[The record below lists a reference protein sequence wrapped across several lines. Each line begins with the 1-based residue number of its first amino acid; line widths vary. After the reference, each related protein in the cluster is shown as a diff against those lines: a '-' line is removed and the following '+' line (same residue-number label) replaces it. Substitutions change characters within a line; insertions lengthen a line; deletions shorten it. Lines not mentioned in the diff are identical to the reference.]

1 MVGNYRI
8 TQHADIRMQQRGLC
22 NGQIELVMKHGEPTD
37 DGYVMTK
44 RAVEES
50 IAELKYEIKM
60 LERLRNVNVID
71 IQGSIVT
78 AYRVNGRRVHRMIHR

>member
-8 TQHADIRMQQRGLC
+8 TQHAGIRMQQRGIC

-44 RAVEES
+44 RAVDES
-50 IAELKYEIKM
+50 IAELKHEIKM
-60 LERLRNVNVID
+60 LEKLKNVNVID
-71 IQGSIVT
+71 INGSILT
-78 AYRVNGRRVHRMIHR
+78 AYRVSDRRVHRMLHR